1 MPVLVLN
8 DEIIGEGYNQVISL
22 SDPSAH
28 AEAQAIRAAGQSIE
42 NYRLVDSTLYVTL
55 EPCAMCAGLI
65 THARVKR
72 LVFGASDPR
81 TGATGTAI
89 EVLNHASMNHKVEVE
104 SGVLADECGD
114 ILRRFFRARRKS
126 STSRPVLSRLAL
138 NKTRTTSVAR
148 LPHKPESRQHLQ
160 LKRTAIAS

>member
-1 MPVLVLN
+1 MTTDEIYMQRALELAQQAQTADEVPVGAVLVMA
-8 DEIIGEGYNQVISL
+8 DKIVGEGYNQVISL

-28 AEAQAIRAAGQSIE
+28 AETQAIRSAGQATD

-72 LVFGASDPR
+72 LVFGATDPR

-89 EVLNHASMNHKVEVE
+89 EVINHASMNHKVEVQ
-104 SGVLADECGD
+104 SGVLAEECGD
-114 ILRRFFRARRKS
+114 ILRRFFRARR
-126 STSRPVLSRLAL
+126 TSAKVNA
-138 NKTRTTSVAR
+138 K
-148 LPHKPESRQHLQ
+148 
-160 LKRTAIAS
+160 

>member
-1 MPVLVLN
+1 MNQDETYMRRALELAVKAAAEDEVPVGAVLVMD
-8 DEIIGEGYNQVISL
+8 DEIVGEGYNQVITL

-28 AEAQAIRAAGQSIE
+28 AEAQAIRAAGQAID
-42 NYRLVDSTLYVTL
+42 NYRLVNSTLYVTL

-72 LVFGASDPR
+72 LVFGAPDPR

-89 EVLNHASMNHKVEVE
+89 DVLNHSSMNHKVELQ

-114 ILRRFFRARRKS
+114 ILRQFFRARRK
-126 STSRPVLSRLAL
+126 
-138 NKTRTTSVAR
+138 K
-148 LPHKPESRQHLQ
+148 
-160 LKRTAIAS
+160 